1 MNLGDT
7 LKRTGIAAGVT
18 AGVGGVVYAGQ
29 RLLAT
34 RLRHRED
41 PDADNPLIPA
51 FDEAIR
57 IDCHDAGS
65 LYVISRGVG
74 PPILFAHGVTLS
86 SRTWAKQFDSIPAAG
101 FRALAFDGR
110 GHGESTVGDT
120 GHSIDNLAAD
130 VRSVLETLD
139 LRGAVLVGH
148 SMGGMAMQAFAI
160 RHPDIALARVSGL
173 VLLSTA
179 ARTVTSDARRLRRPL
194 ERVTAAVPNVGAI
207 MRQQNL
213 GLLIARMGF
222 GDSPHPSH
230 VEATRQMLAAC
241 SRETLRDT
249 SRALL
254 SLDLTPGLPSIALPT
269 LVIVGTADVITPP
282 RDSRQIA
289 SLIPDASLVEFPGA
303 GHMLMYERAAEV
315 DQLILDFARDRAREA
330 AMRSGR
336 AAAQ

>member
-1 MNLGDT
+1 
-7 LKRTGIAAGVT
+7 
-18 AGVGGVVYAGQ
+18 
-29 RLLAT
+29 
-34 RLRHRED
+34 
-41 PDADNPLIPA
+41 
-51 FDEAIR
+51 
-57 IDCHDAGS
+57 
-65 LYVISRGVG
+65 
-74 PPILFAHGVTLS
+74 
-86 SRTWAKQFDSIPAAG
+86 
-101 FRALAFDGR
+101 
-110 GHGESTVGDT
+110 
-120 GHSIDNLAAD
+120 
-130 VRSVLETLD
+130 
-139 LRGAVLVGH
+139 
-148 SMGGMAMQAFAI
+148 MGGMAIQAFVI

-179 ARTVTSDARRLRRPL
+179 ARSVTSDARRLRGPL
-194 ERVTAAVPNVGAI
+194 ERVTGAVPNVGAI

-241 SRETLRDT
+241 SRETLRDA
-249 SRALL
+249 SRAML
-254 SLDLTPGLPSIALPT
+254 SLDLTPGLPSITLPDPRDRRHRRC
-269 LVIVGTADVITPP
+269 AHAAA

-289 SLIPDASLVEFPGA
+289 SLIPEANLVEFPGA